1 MNYIITSTKCPA
13 FSLLSFGKF
22 RLFAERREKTRCKE
36 QRVFSGLER
45 REVEKRSFSEERR
58 LTASAALLDSQF
70 TGRLWPKYK
79 RKEKDLCTNS
89 ERFLNGLILLTL
101 ERIVWYPMTKHR
113 RLCAMNDY
121 EIALTLEAETVAHRR
136 YLHENAEVGLD
147 MPKAVQYVM
156 DELEKAGLQPETC
169 GHGVTAQLGQGGKTL
184 LLRADMD
191 ALPMPESSGEAFA
204 CPTGTE
210 AHACGHDF
218 HAAMLLTAAKILKQQ
233 EASLQG
239 TVRFMFQP
247 AEETFEGS
255 RDMIANGILEG
266 VDGALAFHVS
276 PGKMPVGLVM
286 YNSTGTM
293 MFSVDGFRITIHGK
307 GGHGAY
313 PHTSIDPINIGVH
326 LHLALQELIAR
337 EADPT
342 HACVLTV
349 GQFSAGSAPNI
360 IPDEALLQGTL
371 RTNNRDS
378 RDKLVRRIEE
388 VAQAVAKV
396 YGGSAELQWIS
407 QVPPLICSS
416 ALTESV
422 VRYLKEL
429 PIPGLSFYPGASASA
444 SEDFAVIAEAV
455 PSAFLY
461 LSAGFQDERGAY
473 PAHNPKVR
481 FNEAVCPIG
490 VASLVHCA
498 KRWLEDNA

>member
-1 MNYIITSTKCPA
+1 MDFLTRAYELQEETIANRRHIHQH
-13 FSLLSFGKF
+13 
-22 RLFAERREKTRCKE
+22 AET
-36 QRVFSGLER
+36 GL
-45 REVEKRSFSEERR
+45 
-58 LTASAALLDSQF
+58 
-70 TGRLWPKYK
+70 
-79 RKEKDLCTNS
+79 DL
-89 ERFLNGLILLTL
+89 
-101 ERIVWYPMTKHR
+101 P
-113 RLCAMNDY
+113 
-121 EIALTLEAETVAHRR
+121 ETVAFVKDKLTE
-136 YLHENAEVGLD
+136 YGLAPTD
-147 MPKAVQYVM
+147 
-156 DELEKAGLQPETC
+156 C
-169 GHGVTAQLGQGGKTL
+169 GHGVTATLGKGSPVL

-191 ALPMPESSGEAFA
+191 GLPIREDSGESFS
-204 CPTGTE
+204 CTTG
-210 AHACGHDF
+210 AMHACGHDF

-255 RDMIANGILEG
+255 RDMIANGILQG

-360 IPDEALLQGTL
+360 IPDVALMQGTL

>member
-1 MNYIITSTKCPA
+1 
-13 FSLLSFGKF
+13 
-22 RLFAERREKTRCKE
+22 
-36 QRVFSGLER
+36 
-45 REVEKRSFSEERR
+45 
-58 LTASAALLDSQF
+58 
-70 TGRLWPKYK
+70 
-79 RKEKDLCTNS
+79 
-89 ERFLNGLILLTL
+89 
-101 ERIVWYPMTKHR
+101 
-113 RLCAMNDY
+113 MNDY
-121 EIALTLEAETVAHRR
+121 EIALTLEAETVTHRR
-136 YLHENAEVGLD
+136 YLHRNAEVGLD

-191 ALPMPESSGEAFA
+191 ALPMPESSGETFA

-218 HAAMLLTAAKILKQQ
+218 HAAMLLTAAKILKRQ

-255 RDMIANGILEG
+255 RDMIANGILQG

-360 IPDEALLQGTL
+360 IPDEALMQGTL